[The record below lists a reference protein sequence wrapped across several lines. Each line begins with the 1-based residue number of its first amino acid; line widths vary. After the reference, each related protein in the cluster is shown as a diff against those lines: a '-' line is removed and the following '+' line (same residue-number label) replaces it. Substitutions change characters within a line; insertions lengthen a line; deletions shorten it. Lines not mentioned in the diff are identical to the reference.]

1 MLGELLIKVSEDTQ
15 RRLIKLIPDSLI
27 AFSLERLIV
36 EAQTELR
43 FILPFLGLLLQVSD
57 AFNLQILM
65 FFSTE
70 KIKSQA

>member
-1 MLGELLIKVSEDTQ
+1 MLGELLIKVSEDTK
-15 RRLIKLIPDSLI
+15 RRLIKLIPDNLI

-65 FFSTE
+65 FLSTE

>member
-15 RRLIKLIPDSLI
+15 RRLIKLIPDNLI

-65 FFSTE
+65 FLSTE

>member
-1 MLGELLIKVSEDTQ
+1 MIGELLIKVSEETQ
-15 RRLIKLIPDSLI
+15 RRLIRLLPDSLI
-27 AFSLERLIV
+27 TFVLEKLIV

-65 FFSTE
+65 FFSTQ
-70 KIKSQA
+70 KIKS

>member
-1 MLGELLIKVSEDTQ
+1 MLGEMLIKVSEDTQ

-27 AFSLERLIV
+27 AFALERLIV

-57 AFNLQILM
+57 AFNLKILM

-70 KIKSQA
+70 KIKS

>member
-1 MLGELLIKVSEDTQ
+1 MIGEMLIKVSEETQ
-15 RRLIKLIPDSLI
+15 RRLIRLLPDSLI
-27 AFSLERLIV
+27 AFVLERLIV

-65 FFSTE
+65 FFSTQ